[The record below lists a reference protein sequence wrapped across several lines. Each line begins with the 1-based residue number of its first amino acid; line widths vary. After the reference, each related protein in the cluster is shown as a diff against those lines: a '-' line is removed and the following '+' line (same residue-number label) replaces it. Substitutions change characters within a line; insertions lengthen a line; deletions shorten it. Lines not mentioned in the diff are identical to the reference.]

1 MVGHGMYGLEWGR
14 MEASPLL
21 SNLATETE
29 GFHGGGGQRG
39 KKSGTLAV
47 WSGYLDVLCCKLV
60 RVRMHHGPM
69 GRSMD

>member
-47 WSGYLDVLCCKLV
+47 RVLGCTVL
-60 RVRMHHGPM
+60 
-69 GRSMD
+69 